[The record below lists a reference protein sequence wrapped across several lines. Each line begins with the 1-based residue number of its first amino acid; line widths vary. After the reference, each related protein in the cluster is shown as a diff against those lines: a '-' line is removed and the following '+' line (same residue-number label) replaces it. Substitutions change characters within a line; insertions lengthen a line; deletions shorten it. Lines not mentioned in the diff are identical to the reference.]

1 MAILKNSYP
10 KTSQTES
17 GIVVGF
23 CSLYFMD
30 EGRIVVKMAFRV
42 ASQLRGQGT
51 AFDFANFTITG
62 YYYCPQFFSIYFL
75 EHEKKILISGK
86 NERKIDKI
94 KYCARRWK
102 GLFGMVGKLLKEEMS
117 QRGT

>member
-1 MAILKNSYP
+1 
-10 KTSQTES
+10 
-17 GIVVGF
+17 
-23 CSLYFMD
+23 MD